1 MIASL
6 GWATRQLA
14 EFLAVLAEAPD
25 DLSALDDGLECLAF
39 SFAADACAFLRASSV
54 EASRGWTGGHPGA
67 EVLAAARSEDTGVL
81 VPGAGWCETVAIGVD
96 REAGTTLLI
105 ARAGRGFTAEEVGL
119 LRAMARV
126 LGLALRLLGSVAVER
141 QHVEDNQRHLDQ
153 NKALLVTVR
162 ERQALLE
169 RLAQVQHKI
178 SSRRSL
184 DEVFDAITAGAAEL
198 LGDEMVALRLVDE
211 SELGMMVVV
220 SSVHMTPALLAQF
233 ARAPVGTG
241 VAGRAIV
248 QDQFCVAEDYQEAD
262 GALGAFADNGVHS
275 AMAAPVRVA
284 GRAVGSLA
292 VASRSEGRTYSEA
305 ERNIVVGF
313 ADHAGLALND
323 ARTVQAMDK
332 ALNDAMH
339 QAMHDELTALPN
351 RACFFDRTDQALR
364 QASREGSRTAV
375 LLFDLDRFK
384 EINDTLGHK
393 YGDRVLCEVGPRI
406 RPGLRAADT
415 LARLGGDEFCVL
427 LPDVGCLAAAVE
439 VAERLLGLLEEPFE
453 IDGMTLA
460 VEASCGISIAP
471 DDGDSSDL
479 LLQRADVAM
488 YLAKNS
494 HANLVVYHDDLNF
507 NTPARLSLL
516 GELRMAIPRGQ
527 LVLHYQPKAVLST
540 GEAQGVEALIRWQHP
555 TLGLVPPD
563 QFIPMAEHT
572 GLIKALTSWVL
583 NTALCQLRDW
593 RERNDQHFPHLS
605 MAVNLSTRSLLD
617 DAFPAEVV
625 AALGRWHVPADMLE
639 LEITES
645 SIMSDPVK
653 AHRLLS
659 ELSAIGVRIAID
671 DFGTGYSSLAYL
683 KDLPVD
689 QLKIDKSFVL
699 NMQCDPD
706 DAIIVKSVIDLGHNL
721 GLQTV
726 AEGIE
731 DLDTW
736 QQLTNLGC
744 DSAQGYFLAKPLPA
758 ADLET
763 WFQQRG
769 TLALEGT
776 GPAKPGAQWSVAVS
790 SGEDERTLPAFVEPL
805 VLWRASLSAVGPD
818 RAVPALAE
826 GLVLPPLVVA
836 VAEASQP
843 VASTN

>member
-1 MIASL
+1 MTTSL
-6 GWATRQLA
+6 GWATQQLA
-14 EFLAVLAEAPD
+14 EFLAVLAAASD
-25 DLSALDDGLECLAF
+25 DLSALDDGLECLAY
-39 SFAADACAFLRASSV
+39 SFGADACAFLRESRV
-54 EASRGWTGGHPGA
+54 EASRGWAGGHPGA
-67 EVLAAARSEDTGVL
+67 EVLPAASSEETGVL

-96 REAGTTLLI
+96 REVGTTLLI
-105 ARAGRGFTAEEVGL
+105 ARAGKPFTAEEVGL
-119 LRAMARV
+119 LRGMARV

-141 QHVEDNQRHLDQ
+141 QQAEENRRHLDQ
-153 NKALLVTVR
+153 NKALLGTLR

-169 RLAQVQHKI
+169 HLAQIQHKI

-184 DEVFDAITAGAAEL
+184 DEVLDAITAGASQL
-198 LGDEMVALRLVDE
+198 LGDEMVGLRLIDE
-211 SELGMMVVV
+211 QEPGIMVLV
-220 SSVHMTPALLAQF
+220 SSVGMTSELLAQF

-241 VAGRAIV
+241 IAGRAIV
-248 QDQFCVAEDYQEAD
+248 EDRLCMEEDYREAH
-262 GALGAFADNGVHS
+262 GTLGAFADNGVRA
-275 AMAAPVRVA
+275 AMAAPVHL
-284 GRAVGSLA
+284 GGGAVGSLA
-292 VASRSEGRTYSEA
+292 VASRHEGRTYSEA
-305 ERNIVVGF
+305 ERNILVGF

-332 ALNDAMH
+332 ALNDATH
-339 QAMHDELTALPN
+339 QAMHDELTGLPN

-364 QASREGSRTAV
+364 QASRDGARTAV

-393 YGDRVLCEVGPRI
+393 YGDRVLCEVGPRM

-439 VAERLLGLLEEPFE
+439 VAERLRGLLEEPFE
-453 IDGMTLA
+453 VDGMTLV
-460 VEASCGISIAP
+460 VEASCGIAIAP
-471 DDGDSSDL
+471 GDGNSSDL

-494 HANLVVYHDDLNF
+494 HVNVVVYHDDLNL

-527 LVLHYQPKAVLST
+527 LVLYYQPKAVLST
-540 GEAQGVEALIRWQHP
+540 GQAQGVEALVRWQHP

-563 QFIPMAEHT
+563 QFIPMAEQT

-583 NTALCQLRDW
+583 NTSLCQLREW
-593 RERNDQHFPHLS
+593 REGTDQHVPQLS

-625 AALGRWHVPADMLE
+625 AALDRWRVPAAMLE

-645 SIMSDPVK
+645 SIIADPVK
-653 AHRLLS
+653 AHRLLR
-659 ELSAIGVRIAID
+659 ELSAIGVKIAID

-699 NMQCDPD
+699 NMQRDPN

-731 DLDTW
+731 DLVTW

-744 DSAQGYFLAKPLPA
+744 DSAQGYFLAKPLLA
-758 ADLET
+758 ADLEK
-763 WFQQRG
+763 WFQHRG

-776 GPAKPGAQWSVAVS
+776 GPAKPGAQWSVALS
-790 SGEDERTLPAFVEPL
+790 SAEEDGTVPAFVEPLVLWAVALSLAEKDRALPAFVEPL
-805 VLWRASLSAVGPD
+805 VLPHLVGAVVDLGSEP
-818 RAVPALAE
+818 P
-826 GLVLPPLVVA
+826 GL
-836 VAEASQP
+836 
-843 VASTN
+843 

>member
-1 MIASL
+1 VTTTSL
-6 GWATRQLA
+6 GWATQQLA
-14 EFLAVLAEAPD
+14 EFLAVLTAASD
-25 DLSALDDGLECLAF
+25 DLSALDDGL
-39 SFAADACAFLRASSV
+39 DACAFLRQSSV
-54 EASRGWTGGHPGA
+54 DASRGWAGGHPGV
-67 EVLAAARSEDTGVL
+67 EILGAARSEATGVL

-96 REAGTTLLI
+96 REAETSLLM
-105 ARAGRGFTAEEVGL
+105 ARAGKPFTAEEVGL
-119 LRAMARV
+119 LRGMARV
-126 LGLALRLLGSVAVER
+126 LGLALRLLGSLAVER
-141 QHVEDNQRHLDQ
+141 EHFEQNQRHLDQ

-169 RLAQVQHKI
+169 RLAEVQNKI

-184 DEVFDAITAGAAEL
+184 DEVFDSITAGAAEL
-198 LGDEMVALRLVDE
+198 LGAEMVGLRLIDE
-211 SELGMMVVV
+211 SEPGMMAVI
-220 SSVHMTPALLAQF
+220 SSVDMASDLLAQF
-233 ARAPVGTG
+233 ARAPIGTG
-241 VAGRAIV
+241 VAGQAITE
-248 QDQFCVAEDYQEAD
+248 DRLCVAENYREAD
-262 GALGAFADNGVHS
+262 GALGPFVDSGVHA

-284 GRAVGSLA
+284 GRPVGSLA
-292 VASRSEGRTYSEA
+292 VASRSEGRVYSDA
-305 ERNIVVGF
+305 ERNILVGF

-323 ARTVQAMDK
+323 SRTVQAMDK

-339 QAMHDELTALPN
+339 QAMHDELTGLPN

-364 QASREGSRTAV
+364 QASRDSSRTAV

-384 EINDTLGHK
+384 EINDTLGHR

-427 LPDVGCLAAAVE
+427 LPDVGCLAKAVE

-471 DDGDSSDL
+471 DDGDTYDL

-507 NTPARLSLL
+507 NSPARLSLL

-527 LVLHYQPKAVLST
+527 LVLYYQPKADLIT
-540 GEAQGVEALIRWQHP
+540 GQAHGVEALIRWQHP

-583 NTALCQLRDW
+583 NTALCQLGEW
-593 RERNDQHFPHLS
+593 RAGSGLHLPQLT

-617 DAFPAEVV
+617 DSFPAEVV
-625 AALGRWHVPADMLE
+625 AALERWQVPAEMLE

-645 SIMSDPVK
+645 SIMADPTK

-659 ELSAIGVRIAID
+659 ELSGIGVKVAID

-699 NMQCDPD
+699 NMHRDPN

-721 GLQTV
+721 GLETV

-744 DSAQGYFLAKPLPA
+744 DSAQGFFLAKPLPA
-758 ADLET
+758 GALEG
-763 WFQQRG
+763 WLRDRG

-776 GPAKPGAQWSVAVS
+776 GPAKPGAEWSVALS
-790 SGEDERTLPAFVEPL
+790 SAEGDRTVNAFAEPL
-805 VLWRASLSAVGPD
+805 VLWRAALASAEAPCPLPDLVGSLLMLSPLVGAVVDLGSLSSDV
-818 RAVPALAE
+818 
-826 GLVLPPLVVA
+826 
-836 VAEASQP
+836 
-843 VASTN
+843 

>member
-1 MIASL
+1 MTTSF
-6 GWATRQLA
+6 GWATQQLA
-14 EFLAVLAEAPD
+14 EFLAVLAGASD
-25 DLSALDDGLECLAF
+25 DLSALDDGLECLAYW
-39 SFAADACAFLRASSV
+39 FAADACAFLRGPSV
-54 EASRGWTGGHPGA
+54 EASRGWAGRHPGE
-67 EVLAAARSEDTGVL
+67 EVLAAASSEETGVL
-81 VPGAGWCETVAIGVD
+81 VPGTGWCETVAIGVD
-96 REAGTTLLI
+96 KEAGTTLLM
-105 ARAGRGFTAEEVGL
+105 ARAGKAFTAEEVGL
-119 LRAMARV
+119 LRSMARV
-126 LGLALRLLGSVAVER
+126 FGLGLRLLGSVVVER
-141 QHVEDNQRHLDQ
+141 QHVEDNRRHLDQ
-153 NKALLVTVR
+153 NNALLATVR

-169 RLAQVQHKI
+169 HLAEIQHKI

-184 DEVFDAITAGAAEL
+184 NEVLDAITQGAAEL
-198 LGDEMVALRLVDE
+198 LGEEMVGLRLIEEAEPDMMTLVSAVGMT
-211 SELGMMVVV
+211 SELL
-220 SSVHMTPALLAQF
+220 VHF
-233 ARAPVGTG
+233 ARAPLGTG
-241 VAGRAIV
+241 IAGRAIV
-248 QDQFCVAEDYQEAD
+248 EDLLCVAEDYPGAD
-262 GALGAFADNGVHS
+262 GMLEGFAHDGVRA
-275 AMAAPVRVA
+275 AMAAPVHLA
-284 GRAVGSLA
+284 GRAIGSLA
-292 VASRSEGRTYSEA
+292 VASRREGRTYTEA
-305 ERNIVVGF
+305 ERNILVGF

-332 ALNDAMH
+332 ALNDATH
-339 QAMHDELTALPN
+339 QAMHDELTGLPN

-393 YGDRVLCEVGPRI
+393 YGDRVLCEVGPRM
-406 RPGLRAADT
+406 RPGLRTGDS
-415 LARLGGDEFCVL
+415 LARIGGDEFCVL

-453 IDGMTLA
+453 IDGMILA
-460 VEASCGISIAP
+460 VEASCGIAIAP
-471 DDGDSSDL
+471 ADGDSSDL
-479 LLQRADVAM
+479 LLQRSDVAM

-494 HANLVVYHDDLNF
+494 HVNVVVYHEDLNL

-516 GELRMAIPRGQ
+516 GELRTAIPRGQ

-540 GEAQGVEALIRWQHP
+540 GHAHGVEALVRWQHP

-563 QFIPMAEHT
+563 QFIPMAERT
-572 GLIKALTSWVL
+572 GLIRALTSWVL

-593 RERNDQHFPHLS
+593 REGSGRHLPQLS

-625 AALGRWHVPADMLE
+625 AALDRWQIPAAMLE

-645 SIMSDPVK
+645 SIMADPVK
-653 AHRLLS
+653 ANRLLN
-659 ELSAIGVRIAID
+659 ELSAIGVKIAID

-699 NMQCDPD
+699 NMHNDPN
-706 DAIIVKSVIDLGHNL
+706 DAIIVKSVVDLGHNL

-763 WFQQRG
+763 WFQDRG
-769 TLALEGT
+769 RPALEGT
-776 GPAKPGAQWSVAVS
+776 GPANPGAQWSLELPLS
-790 SGEDERTLPAFVEPL
+790 EEERN
-805 VLWRASLSAVGPD
+805 S
-818 RAVPALAE
+818 PALVEALE
-826 GLVLPPLVVA
+826 LPPLVGA
-836 VAEASQP
+836 VGDLGAQSP
-843 VASTN
+843 CR

>member
-1 MIASL
+1 VIASL
-6 GWATRQLA
+6 GWAAQQLA
-14 EFLAVLAEAPD
+14 EFLAVLTAASDE
-25 DLSALDDGLECLAF
+25 LSALDDGLECLAY
-39 SFAADACAFLRASSV
+39 SFEADACAFLRESRV

-67 EVLAAARSEDTGVL
+67 EILAAASSEETGIL
-81 VPGAGWCETVAIGVD
+81 VQGAGWCETVAIGVD
-96 REAGTTLLI
+96 KEAGTSLLI
-105 ARAGRGFTAEEVGL
+105 ARAGKPFSAEEVGL
-119 LRAMARV
+119 LRGMARV
-126 LGLALRLLGSVAVER
+126 LGLALRLLGTVAVER
-141 QHVEDNQRHLDQ
+141 QHVEENQRHLEE
-153 NKALLVTVR
+153 NKALVATLR

-169 RLAQVQHKI
+169 RLAQIQHKI

-184 DEVFDAITAGAAEL
+184 EEVLDAITAGAAEL
-198 LGDEMVALRLVDE
+198 LGEEMVALRLIDE
-211 SELGMMVVV
+211 SEPDVMVVV
-220 SSVHMTPALLAQF
+220 SSVDISSELLVQF
-233 ARAPVGTG
+233 GRARVGAG

-248 QDQFCVAEDYQEAD
+248 EDRLCVAEDYPEAD
-262 GALGAFADNGVHS
+262 GRIGAFADNGVCA
-275 AMAAPVRVA
+275 AMAAPVHLA
-284 GRAVGSLA
+284 GRTVGSLA
-292 VASRSEGRTYSEA
+292 VASKSEGRTYSEA
-305 ERNIVVGF
+305 ERNILTGF

-332 ALNDAMH
+332 ALDDAVH
-339 QAMHDELTALPN
+339 QATHDELTGLPN

-364 QASREGSRTAV
+364 QAARDGSRTAV

-393 YGDRVLCEVGPRI
+393 YGDRVLCEIGPRI

-460 VEASCGISIAP
+460 VEASCGIAVAP
-471 DDGDSSDL
+471 ADGDSSDL
-479 LLQRADVAM
+479 LLQRSDVAM

-494 HANLVVYHDDLNF
+494 HANVVVYHDDLNL

-527 LVLHYQPKAVLST
+527 LVLYYQPKAVLST
-540 GEAQGVEALIRWQHP
+540 GMTEGVEALIRWQHP

-572 GLIKALTSWVL
+572 GLIKNLTSWVL
-583 NTALCQLRDW
+583 NTALCQLREW
-593 RERNDQHFPHLS
+593 REGTDRHIPQLT

-625 AALGRWHVPADMLE
+625 AALDKWDVPAALLE

-645 SIMSDPVK
+645 AIMADPIE

-659 ELSAIGVRIAID
+659 ELSAIGVKIAID

-699 NMQCDPD
+699 NMHRDPD
-706 DAIIVKSVIDLGHNL
+706 DAIIVKSVIELGHNL
-721 GLQTV
+721 GLQTI

-731 DLDTW
+731 DLETW
-736 QQLTNLGC
+736 QQLTILGC
-744 DSAQGYFLAKPLPA
+744 DSAQGYYLAKPLPP
-758 ADLET
+758 ADLEA
-763 WFQQRG
+763 WFHQRG
-769 TLALEGT
+769 TLALEGA
-776 GPAKPGAQWSVAVS
+776 GPAVF
-790 SGEDERTLPAFVEPL
+790 RPL
-805 VLWRASLSAVGPD
+805 DLAAS
-818 RAVPALAE
+818 
-826 GLVLPPLVVA
+826 
-836 VAEASQP
+836 
-843 VASTN
+843 

>member
-6 GWATRQLA
+6 GWASQQLA
-14 EFLAVLAEAPD
+14 EFLAVVAAAQD
-25 DLSALDDGLECLAF
+25 DLSAVDDGLECLAY
-39 SFAADACAFLRASSV
+39 SFAADACAFLRESCVTS
-54 EASRGWTGGHPGA
+54 SRGWTGGHPGA
-67 EVLAAARSEDTGVL
+67 EILAAASSEETGVL
-81 VPGAGWCETVAIGVD
+81 VPGTGWCETVAVGVD
-96 REAGTTLLI
+96 RQAGTTLLM
-105 ARAGRGFTAEEVGL
+105 ARAGKPFTTEEVGL
-119 LRAMARV
+119 LRGMARV

-141 QHVEDNQRHLDQ
+141 QQVEDNRRHLDE
-153 NKALLVTVR
+153 NKALLGTLR

-169 RLAQVQHKI
+169 HLARIQHQI

-184 DEVFDAITAGAAEL
+184 EEVLDAITTGAAEL
-198 LGDEMVALRLVDE
+198 LGDEMVGLRLIDE
-211 SELGMMVVV
+211 SEPGMMVVV
-220 SSVHMTPALLAQF
+220 SSVGMTSELLAQF
-233 ARAPVGTG
+233 SRAPVGTG
-241 VAGRAIV
+241 LAGRAIV
-248 QDQFCVAEDYQEAD
+248 DDRLCVAEDYPAAD
-262 GALGAFADNGVHS
+262 GTLGAFADDGVHA
-275 AMAAPVRVA
+275 AMAAPVHLA

-292 VASRSEGRTYSEA
+292 VASRREGRTYSEA
-305 ERNIVVGF
+305 ERNVLVGF

-323 ARTVQAMDK
+323 ARTVRAMDK

-339 QAMHDELTALPN
+339 QAMHDELTGLPN

-364 QASREGSRTAV
+364 QASRDGLRTAV

-460 VEASCGISIAP
+460 VEASCGIAIAP
-471 DDGDSSDL
+471 ADGDSSDL
-479 LLQRADVAM
+479 LLQRSDVAM
-488 YLAKNS
+488 YLAKSS
-494 HANLVVYHDDLNF
+494 HADVVVYHDDLNP

-527 LVLHYQPKAVLST
+527 LVLYYQPKAVLST
-540 GEAQGVEALIRWQHP
+540 GQAQGVEALIRWQHP

-583 NTALCQLRDW
+583 NTALCQLREW
-593 RERNDQHFPHLS
+593 REGTDRHIPQLS

-625 AALGRWHVPADMLE
+625 AALDRWQVPAALLE

-645 SIMSDPVK
+645 AIMADPVA

-659 ELSAIGVRIAID
+659 ELSAIGVKIAID

-683 KDLPVD
+683 KNLPVD
-689 QLKIDKSFVL
+689 QLKIDRSFVL
-699 NMQCDPD
+699 NMHRDPD

-731 DLDTW
+731 DLETW
-736 QQLTNLGC
+736 QQLISLGC

-758 ADLET
+758 ADLEA
-763 WFQQRG
+763 WFQQKG

-776 GPAKPGAQWSVAVS
+776 GPAQSDAQGRADLSSV
-790 SGEDERTLPAFVEPL
+790 EKDRTSPALVEP
-805 VLWRASLSAVGPD
+805 
-818 RAVPALAE
+818 
-826 GLVLPPLVVA
+826 LVLPPLVGA
-836 VAEASQP
+836 VVDLGSR
-843 VASTN
+843 SSDL

>member
-1 MIASL
+1 MIGSL

-14 EFLAVLAEAPD
+14 EFLAVLAAAPD
-25 DLSALDDGLECLAF
+25 ELSAIDDGLECLAV
-39 SFAADACAFLRASSV
+39 SFGADACAFLRESSV
-54 EASRGWTGGHPGA
+54 DASRGWTLGHPGT
-67 EVLAAARSEDTGVL
+67 EILAAASSEETGVL
-81 VPGAGWCETVAIGVD
+81 VPGTGWCETVAIGVD
-96 REAGTTLLI
+96 REARTTLLM
-105 ARAGRGFTAEEVGL
+105 ARAGKAFTADEVGL
-119 LRAMARV
+119 LRGMARV

-141 QHVEDNQRHLDQ
+141 EHVEQNRRHLNQ
-153 NKALLVTVR
+153 NKALLATVR

-169 RLAQVQHKI
+169 HLAQIQHKI

-184 DEVFDAITAGAAEL
+184 DEVLDAITQGVAEL
-198 LGDEMVALRLVDE
+198 LGEEMVGLRLIDE
-211 SELGMMVVV
+211 PEAGIMVVV
-220 SSVHMTPALLAQF
+220 SSVGMTSELLAQF
-233 ARAPVGTG
+233 GRAPLGTG

-248 QDQFCVAEDYQEAD
+248 EDRLCVAEGYAEAE
-262 GALGAFADNGVHS
+262 GTLEGFADDGVS
-275 AMAAPVRVA
+275 AAMAAPVHVA

-292 VASRSEGRTYSEA
+292 VASRSQGRTYSEA
-305 ERNIVVGF
+305 ERNVLVGF

-332 ALNDAMH
+332 ALGAAMH
-339 QAMHDELTALPN
+339 QAMHDELTGLPN

-364 QASREGSRTAV
+364 QAARDDSRTAV

-393 YGDRVLCEVGPRI
+393 YGDRVLCEVGPRL
-406 RPGLRAADT
+406 RPGLRVADS

-427 LPDVGCLAAAVE
+427 LPDVACLAAAVE

-460 VEASCGISIAP
+460 IEASCGIAIAP
-471 DDGDSSDL
+471 ADGDSSDL

-494 HANLVVYHDDLNF
+494 HANVVVYHDDLNL

-540 GEAQGVEALIRWQHP
+540 GQPQGVEALVRWQHP

-593 RERNDQHFPHLS
+593 READQGVPQMS

-625 AALGRWHVPADMLE
+625 ASLNRWDVPAAMLE

-645 SIMSDPVK
+645 AIMADPVK

-659 ELSAIGVRIAID
+659 ELSAVGVKIAID

-699 NMQCDPD
+699 NMHNDPH

-731 DLDTW
+731 DLATW
-736 QQLTNLGC
+736 QQLTSLGC

-758 ADLET
+758 ADLEA
-763 WFQQRG
+763 WFRDKR
-769 TLALEGT
+769 TLALEVT
-776 GPAKPGAQWSVAVS
+776 GPAQPGAQLGVARPSPEEDLS
-790 SGEDERTLPAFVEPL
+790 SPVLVE
-805 VLWRASLSAVGPD
+805 
-818 RAVPALAE
+818 ALE
-826 GLVLPPLVVA
+826 LPPLVAA
-836 VAEASQP
+836 VVDLGARSP
-843 VASTN
+843 SL

>member
-6 GWATRQLA
+6 GWAAQQLA
-14 EFLAVLAEAPD
+14 EFLAVLTAASDE
-25 DLSALDDGLECLAF
+25 LSALDDGLECLAY
-39 SFAADACAFLRASSV
+39 SFEADACAFLRESRV
-54 EASRGWTGGHPGA
+54 EASRGWTEGHPGA
-67 EVLAAARSEDTGVL
+67 EILAAASSEETGIL
-81 VPGAGWCETVAIGVD
+81 VQGAGWCETVAIGVD
-96 REAGTTLLI
+96 KEAATSLLI
-105 ARAGRGFTAEEVGL
+105 ARAGKPFSAEEVGL
-119 LRAMARV
+119 LRGMARV
-126 LGLALRLLGSVAVER
+126 LGLALRLLGTVAVER
-141 QHVEDNQRHLDQ
+141 QHVEENQRHLEE
-153 NKALLVTVR
+153 NKALVATLR

-169 RLAQVQHKI
+169 RLGQIQHKI

-184 DEVFDAITAGAAEL
+184 EEVLDAITAGAAEL
-198 LGDEMVALRLVDE
+198 LGEEMVALRLIDE
-211 SELGMMVVV
+211 SEPDVMVVV
-220 SSVHMTPALLAQF
+220 SSVDISSELLAQF
-233 ARAPVGTG
+233 GRARVGTG

-248 QDQFCVAEDYQEAD
+248 EDRLCVAEDHPEAD
-262 GALGAFADNGVHS
+262 GTIGAFADNGVS
-275 AMAAPVRVA
+275 AAMAAPVHLA
-284 GRAVGSLA
+284 GRTVGSLA

-305 ERNIVVGF
+305 ERNILIGF

-332 ALNDAMH
+332 ALDDAMH
-339 QAMHDELTALPN
+339 QATHDELTGLPN

-364 QASREGSRTAV
+364 QASRDGSRTAV

-393 YGDRVLCEVGPRI
+393 YGDRVLCEIGPRL
-406 RPGLRAADT
+406 RPGLRAGDT

-460 VEASCGISIAP
+460 VEASCGIAVAP
-471 DDGDSSDL
+471 ADGDSSDL
-479 LLQRADVAM
+479 LLQRSDVAM

-494 HANLVVYHDDLNF
+494 HANVVVYHDDLNL

-527 LVLHYQPKAVLST
+527 LVLYYQPKAVLST
-540 GEAQGVEALIRWQHP
+540 GMTEGVEALIRWQHP

-572 GLIKALTSWVL
+572 GLIKNLTSWVL
-583 NTALCQLRDW
+583 NTALCQLREW
-593 RERNDQHFPHLS
+593 REGTDPHIPQLT

-625 AALGRWHVPADMLE
+625 AALDKWDVPAALLE

-645 SIMSDPVK
+645 AIMADPVE

-659 ELSAIGVRIAID
+659 ELSAIGVKIAID

-699 NMQCDPD
+699 NMHRDPD
-706 DAIIVKSVIDLGHNL
+706 DAIIVKSVIELGHNL
-721 GLQTV
+721 GLQTI

-731 DLDTW
+731 DLETW
-736 QQLTNLGC
+736 QQLTILGC
-744 DSAQGYFLAKPLPA
+744 DSAQGYYLAKPLPP
-758 ADLET
+758 ADLEA

-776 GPAKPGAQWSVAVS
+776 APVF
-790 SGEDERTLPAFVEPL
+790 RPL
-805 VLWRASLSAVGPD
+805 DLAAS
-818 RAVPALAE
+818 
-826 GLVLPPLVVA
+826 
-836 VAEASQP
+836 
-843 VASTN
+843 

>member
-1 MIASL
+1 
-6 GWATRQLA
+6 
-14 EFLAVLAEAPD
+14 
-25 DLSALDDGLECLAF
+25 
-39 SFAADACAFLRASSV
+39 
-54 EASRGWTGGHPGA
+54 
-67 EVLAAARSEDTGVL
+67 
-81 VPGAGWCETVAIGVD
+81 
-96 REAGTTLLI
+96 
-105 ARAGRGFTAEEVGL
+105 
-119 LRAMARV
+119 
-126 LGLALRLLGSVAVER
+126 
-141 QHVEDNQRHLDQ
+141 
-153 NKALLVTVR
+153 
-162 ERQALLE
+162 
-169 RLAQVQHKI
+169 
-178 SSRRSL
+178 
-184 DEVFDAITAGAAEL
+184 
-198 LGDEMVALRLVDE
+198 
-211 SELGMMVVV
+211 
-220 SSVHMTPALLAQF
+220 
-233 ARAPVGTG
+233 
-241 VAGRAIV
+241 
-248 QDQFCVAEDYQEAD
+248 
-262 GALGAFADNGVHS
+262 
-275 AMAAPVRVA
+275 
-284 GRAVGSLA
+284 
-292 VASRSEGRTYSEA
+292 
-305 ERNIVVGF
+305 
-313 ADHAGLALND
+313 
-323 ARTVQAMDK
+323 
-332 ALNDAMH
+332 
-339 QAMHDELTALPN
+339 
-351 RACFFDRTDQALR
+351 
-364 QASREGSRTAV
+364 
-375 LLFDLDRFK
+375 
-384 EINDTLGHK
+384 
-393 YGDRVLCEVGPRI
+393 
-406 RPGLRAADT
+406 
-415 LARLGGDEFCVL
+415 
-427 LPDVGCLAAAVE
+427 
-439 VAERLLGLLEEPFE
+439 
-453 IDGMTLA
+453 
-460 VEASCGISIAP
+460 
-471 DDGDSSDL
+471 
-479 LLQRADVAM
+479 
-488 YLAKNS
+488 
-494 HANLVVYHDDLNF
+494 
-507 NTPARLSLL
+507 
-516 GELRMAIPRGQ
+516 MAIPRGQ
-527 LVLHYQPKAVLST
+527 LVLHYQPNAVLST

-625 AALGRWHVPADMLE
+625 AALDRWDVPADMLE

-699 NMQCDPD
+699 NMLCDPN

-721 GLQTV
+721 GLKTV

-790 SGEDERTLPAFVEPL
+790 SGEEERTLTPFVEPL

-826 GLVLPPLVVA
+826 PLVLPPLVMA
-836 VAEASQP
+836 VVEASQP